1 MEKVTMA
8 QGMDIEEILYEA
20 HAHGLRNEVLDKAG
34 KMQTKPKYKHVEL
47 VTIYEK
53 AFQKILKQK
62 QKYHYEK
69 N

>member
-8 QGMDIEEILYEA
+8 QGIEEILYEA
-20 HAHGLRNEVLDKAG
+20 HAYGLRDEVLDVAG
-34 KMQTKPKYKHVEL
+34 KMQTKSKYKHVEL
-47 VTIYEK
+47 DTIYEE

-62 QKYHYEK
+62 QKYNYEE

>member
-8 QGMDIEEILYEA
+8 QGIEEILYEA
-20 HAHGLRNEVLDKAG
+20 HAYGLRDEVLDAAG
-34 KMQTKPKYKHVEL
+34 KMQTKSKYKHTEL
-47 VTIYEK
+47 DTIYEK

-62 QKYHYEK
+62 QKYNYEE

>member
-8 QGMDIEEILYEA
+8 QGIEEILYEA
-20 HAHGLRNEVLDKAG
+20 HAHGLRDEVLDKAC
-34 KMQTKPKYKHVEL
+34 KMQKNIKYKHVEL

-53 AFQKILKQK
+53 AFQKILKQ
-62 QKYHYEK
+62 QKYNYEE

>member
-20 HAHGLRNEVLDKAG
+20 HAHGLRDEVLDKAC
-34 KMQTKPKYKHVEL
+34 KMQKNIKYKHVEL

-53 AFQKILKQK
+53 AFQKILKQ
-62 QKYHYEK
+62 QKYNYEE

>member
-20 HAHGLRNEVLDKAG
+20 HAHGLRDEVLDKAF
-34 KMQTKPKYKHVEL
+34 KMQKNIKYKHVEL

-53 AFQKILKQK
+53 AFQKILKQ
-62 QKYHYEK
+62 QKYNYEE

>member
-8 QGMDIEEILYEA
+8 QGIEEILYEA
-20 HAHGLRNEVLDKAG
+20 HAYGLRDEVLDAAG
-34 KMQTKPKYKHVEL
+34 KMETKAKYKHIEL
-47 VTIYEK
+47 DTIYEK

-62 QKYHYEK
+62 QKYNYEE

>member
-8 QGMDIEEILYEA
+8 QGIEEILYEA
-20 HAHGLRNEVLDKAG
+20 HAYGLRDEVLDVAG
-34 KMQTKPKYKHVEL
+34 KMQTKSKYKHVEL
-47 VTIYEK
+47 DTIYEK

-62 QKYHYEK
+62 QKYNYEE